1 MIVPLCFLTN
11 MIYFLPLDLLCILL
25 LVYFCCLCSYLLITI
40 AVLTNLNFRVGIE
53 TVLTNDTL
61 EALLLMN
68 MISFSLAVL
77 ACCHKRNIPNF
88 SNQTKL
94 IIYSVHSF
102 FLVTLSLLLVSSG
115 VEKNPGPTSQF
126 YSLFSNLER
135 NIVLAHLNIQD
146 LLTRKGT
153 KLDEIALLLDKSSR
167 TPLVLGLSETWLLKH
182 NDTALVTFRN
192 YQQPLRR
199 DRNITAGGKPKK
211 GGGLLVYVS
220 RALTAKRRK
229 DLESEIEAIWVEI
242 SGKNT
247 PHILVC
253 NFYRPPQSNKEFFDA
268 LETQIGDAKENGL
281 PIFLLGDM
289 NIDLLNTS
297 NPHLYEVNNLK
308 RLFDLV
314 QLIGAP
320 TRIITSSSTLID
332 HIYSSNPDIVIEAKS
347 HPCPISD
354 HNIVYCRIR
363 TTINRFNKPT
373 STRLCRIYRKI
384 SDENLIIFFSNVN
397 WHGFYSQKD
406 VNQKWIWFHS
416 LLLHARDSL
425 APKVMVR
432 IQQHKNINQWETEDV
447 KRLRRQCNLALIK
460 WKRTRRLEDETAFFT
475 IREEFQS
482 KQVEDKSL
490 FYRNKCAAIHNPRK
504 RWQTIN
510 NLLGR
515 SSKTINCETLTYNGK
530 TTSQAPEIAST
541 LNTFFT
547 EVGKINKSR
556 KKISLPEILNCC
568 DPNGFCFQ
576 TVSPQKVLKLL
587 KTLDISKPAGPD
599 ELSPELLRKVA
610 IFIYQPLTHLFNYCI
625 AENALPEMWKLAN
638 VTPVFKKGDATNPSN
653 YRPISVTSAISKV
666 FEKIISTQLADY
678 LEINNLLSCNQFGY
692 RKQRSTED
700 AIVKL
705 VEDSKNALNQ
715 KRHVAVIFLDL
726 SKAFDTVQHDIL
738 LHHLGKLKISSHSVS
753 LVSNYLSNR
762 KQRVKLDNGYS
773 GWLPTTSG
781 VPQGSLLGPLLFLVY
796 ANEIDE
802 NIINS
807 KVISYADDTAL
818 YFSSETKNDLIR
830 NINTDLNVLTN
841 NLKKLELKVNVNK
854 TKLLLISKGKT
865 GDFPEVKIKNEILK
879 PVQEAD
885 YLGVTIDKNLKFKS
899 QIQKVIN
906 RMSTANF
913 SILHISKFLN
923 KATKALLCNSLV
935 NSQLYCSTVWQYC
948 SDKALLKKFLR
959 QRDWSLRIIESRHF
973 RQNVDD
979 LKTCKK
985 YVPFEV
991 LLDVNTVKFIH
1002 KQFSNNFLSCTFKP
1016 APRHKDSF
1024 GIQLQN
1030 CRINSYRSSLQHR
1043 GVMIWNSLD
1052 PPIRQTEN
1060 SKTFK
1065 MKAREFLWQQYT
1077 SRVGDTWTV

>member
-1 MIVPLCFLTN
+1 MSYVLFDFGLVCLYCYLQCILFALAQTAFIESARIIFFNEIYAHLLPMLTALL
-11 MIYFLPLDLLCILL
+11 MCYFYFLALDLLCILL
-25 LVYFCCLCSYLLITI
+25 LVYFGCLCFYLLII
-40 AVLTNLNFRVGIE
+40 IIVLTKFNFRVGIK
-53 TVLTNDTL
+53 TVLTNDTC
-61 EALLLMN
+61 EVLLLMN
-68 MISFSLAVL
+68 IISFSLAVL
-77 ACCHKRNIPNF
+77 VCCRKRNIPIL

-102 FLVTLSLLLVSSG
+102 FLVTLSLLLISSG
-115 VEKNPGPTSQF
+115 VETNPGPTSQF
-126 YSLFSNLER
+126 HTLFSNLKR
-135 NIVLAHLNIQD
+135 DIVLAHLNIQD
-146 LLTRKGT
+146 LLTRKGI
-153 KLDEIALLLDKSSR
+153 KLDEIALLLNKSLG

-182 NDTALVTFRN
+182 NDTALVTFRD

-199 DRNITAGGKPKK
+199 DRNIRVGGKPQK

-220 RALTAKRRK
+220 KTLTAKRRK
-229 DLESEIEAIWVEI
+229 DLESDIETIWVEI
-242 SGKNT
+242 SGKNI

-268 LETQIGDAKENGL
+268 LETQIGNAKENGL

-289 NIDLLNTS
+289 NVDLLSAS
-297 NPHLYEVNNLK
+297 NPHLHEVNNLK

-314 QLIGAP
+314 QLICAP
-320 TRIITSSSTLID
+320 TRIATNSSTLID
-332 HIYSSNPDIVIEAKS
+332 HIYSSNPDIVTDAKS

-363 TTINRFNKPT
+363 TTINLSNKPT
-373 STRLCRIYRKI
+373 STKLCRIYRKI
-384 SDENLIIFFSNVN
+384 SEENLITFFSNVN

-406 VNQKWIWFHS
+406 VNQKWSWFHS

-432 IQQHKNINQWETEDV
+432 IQQHKKINQWETGDV
-447 KRLRRQCNLALIK
+447 KRLRQQCNLALMK
-460 WKRTRRLEDETAFFT
+460 WKKTRILEDKTAFFE
-475 IREEFQS
+475 IRKEFRS
-482 KQVEDKSL
+482 KQIEAKSL
-490 FYRNKCAAIHNPRK
+490 FYRNKCAVIHNPRK

-515 SSKTINCETLTYNGK
+515 SCKTVNCETLTYNGK
-530 TTSQAPEIAST
+530 TTSQAPEIANA

-556 KKISLPEILNCC
+556 KIISLPEILNSC
-568 DPNGFCFQ
+568 DASGFCFHA
-576 TVSPQKVLKLL
+576 VSPQHVLRLL
-587 KTLDISKPAGPD
+587 NAMDLSKPAGPD
-599 ELSPELLRKVA
+599 ELSPEFLRKIA

-625 AENALPEMWKLAN
+625 AKSVLPETWKLAN
-638 VTPVFKKGDATNPSN
+638 VTPVFKKGDITNPSN

-678 LEINNLLSCNQFGY
+678 LETNNLLSRNQFGY
-692 RKQRSTED
+692 RRHRSTED

-705 VEDSKNALNQ
+705 VEDSKSALNQ
-715 KRHVAVIFLDL
+715 RRHIAVVFLDL

-738 LHHLGKLKISSHSVS
+738 LHYLGKLKISPCSVS
-753 LVSNYLSNR
+753 LISNYLSNR
-762 KQRVKLDNGYS
+762 KQRVKLGNGYS

-796 ANEIDE
+796 VNEISR

-830 NINTDLNVLTN
+830 NINTDLDVLTN
-841 NLKKLELKVNVNK
+841 NLKRLELKVNVNK
-854 TKLLLISKGKT
+854 TKLLLISKGKI
-865 GDFPEVKIKNEILK
+865 GDFPEVKIDNEILK
-879 PVQEAD
+879 PVQEVD
-885 YLGVTIDKNLKFKS
+885 YLGVTIDKNLNFKS

-935 NSQLYCSTVWQYC
+935 NSQLYCSTVWEHC
-948 SDKALLKKFLR
+948 SDKALLTKIFR
-959 QRDWSLRIIESRHF
+959 QRDWSLRIIESRHS
-973 RQNVDD
+973 RQKVDD
-979 LKTCKK
+979 LKT
-985 YVPFEV
+985 
-991 LLDVNTVKFIH
+991 
-1002 KQFSNNFLSCTFKP
+1002 
-1016 APRHKDSF
+1016 
-1024 GIQLQN
+1024 
-1030 CRINSYRSSLQHR
+1030 
-1043 GVMIWNSLD
+1043 
-1052 PPIRQTEN
+1052 
-1060 SKTFK
+1060 
-1065 MKAREFLWQQYT
+1065 
-1077 SRVGDTWTV
+1077 